1 MTDASAATSERL
13 EIRMKSVVI
22 GIDGELG
29 LVEQIRFDPVSGQA
43 RELIVTSRAL
53 ESPITV
59 PMEAVSSAD
68 GSAVRMG
75 VSSAGLRQTAA
86 KEEEYTRSD
95 EPWRPILRGREVTAP
110 WDSSLSTGGGA
121 PPNDAGIGR
130 TRLGLLPLTAGQ
142 TVLCRD
148 GSLGRI
154 DRVLLE
160 EKTRSPTHIVVRC
173 TDDRRHD
180 VIIPLWW
187 VSEVTPDRIAVDAT
201 WTQLNSCPGY
211 RPDDEITGDVQATV
225 LRLFTLDPRD
235 LWQVEVRTHDGI
247 VELRGITRTDWARA
261 TLERLT
267 REIAG
272 VVAVQNTVQELSA
285 TRSAGVVM
293 SETRN
298 EIESVAYERIVVPLD
313 GSD

>member
-1 MTDASAATSERL
+1 
-13 EIRMKSVVI
+13 MKSIVI
-22 GIDGELG
+22 GSDGELG

-43 RELIVTSRAL
+43 RELVVTSRAL

-59 PMEAVSSAD
+59 PMDAVSSAD
-68 GSAVRMG
+68 GSAVRVGM
-75 VSSAGLRQTAA
+75 SAVALRQTSA
-86 KEEEYTRSD
+86 KEDEHTRGD

-110 WDSSLSTGGGA
+110 WDSSLSTGPDMSPSDTGT
-121 PPNDAGIGR
+121 GR
-130 TRLGLLPLTAGQ
+130 GHQGLPPLTTRQ

-160 EKTRSPTHIVVRC
+160 EKSRNPTHIVVHC

-180 VIIPLWW
+180 VTIPLWW
-187 VSEVTPDRIAVDAT
+187 ISEVTPDRVAVDAA

-225 LRLFTLDPRD
+225 LRLSALDPKD
-235 LWQVEVRTHDGI
+235 LWQVEVWTHDGV

-272 VVAVQNTVQELSA
+272 VVAVRNTVQELSA
-285 TRSAGVVM
+285 TRSAGW
-293 SETRN
+293 
-298 EIESVAYERIVVPLD
+298 
-313 GSD
+313 

>member
-13 EIRMKSVVI
+13 EIRMKSIVI

-43 RELIVTSRAL
+43 HELVVTSRAL

-59 PMEAVSSAD
+59 PMDAVSSAD
-68 GSAVRMG
+68 GSAVRVGM
-75 VSSAGLRQTAA
+75 SAIALRQTSA
-86 KEEEYTRSD
+86 KEDEHTRSD
-95 EPWRPILRGREVTAP
+95 EPWHPLHRGRDVTAP
-110 WDSSLSTGGGA
+110 WNSSSLSTGGGA
-121 PPNDAGIGR
+121 PSNDAGIGR
-130 TRLGLLPLTAGQ
+130 TRVGLLPLTAGQ

-180 VIIPLWW
+180 VTIPLWW
-187 VSEVTPDRIAVDAT
+187 VSEVTPDRVAVDAT
-201 WTQLNSCPGY
+201 WTQLKSCPGY
-211 RPDDEITGDVQATV
+211 RPDDEITGDVRATV
-225 LRLFTLDPRD
+225 LRLFTLDPKD

-272 VVAVQNTVQELSA
+272 VVAVQNTVQELASA
-285 TRSAGVVM
+285 RSA
-293 SETRN
+293 E
-298 EIESVAYERIVVPLD
+298 
-313 GSD
+313 